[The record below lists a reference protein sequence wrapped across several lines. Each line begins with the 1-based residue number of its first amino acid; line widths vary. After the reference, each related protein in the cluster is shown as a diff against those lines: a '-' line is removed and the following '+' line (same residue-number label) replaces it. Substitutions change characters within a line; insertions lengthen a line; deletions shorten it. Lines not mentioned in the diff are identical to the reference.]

1 MSPPLRTVGI
11 HATCVLL
18 DRAGA
23 SFGAP
28 ADAGVLILGKSGAG
42 KSDLALRLIAMG
54 AKLVADDR
62 TDLFVRRGRLFGRA
76 PKAIAGLM
84 EVREVGILALPH
96 AAFARI
102 ALTIEP
108 KAGAR
113 LPPHRRFSPPAPLQ
127 LAEDKA
133 PPLLAVAPFE
143 ASAAAKIAVA
153 TAAYERGLH
162 RETVNRI

>member
-1 MSPPLRTVGI
+1 MRSPRTVGI

-23 SFGAP
+23 PFGAP

-42 KSDLALRLIAMG
+42 KSDLALRLVAMG

-62 TDLFVRRGRLFGRA
+62 TDLFVRRGRLYGRA

-84 EVREVGILALPH
+84 EVREVGILALPF
-96 AAFARI
+96 AASVRI
-102 ALTIEP
+102 ALVVEP
-108 KAGAR
+108 EAGPR
-113 LPPHRRFSPPAPLQ
+113 LPDLRRFQPPAPL
-127 LAEDKA
+127 LLPADKT
-133 PPLLAVAPFE
+133 PPLLAIAPFE
-143 ASAAAKIAVA
+143 ISAAAKIAVA

-162 RETVNRI
+162 RETVNTI